1 MHNCNIIFMGTPDF
15 AVPTLELLAQ
25 NFNISLVVTMPDK
38 QAGRGLKMQ
47 SSAVK
52 TKALELNLPLAQP
65 NSLKDNN
72 FIEQVKQLNPDFI
85 VVVAFRIVPDV
96 LLSIPKYGT
105 INLHPSLLPKY
116 RGPSPIQWA
125 IINGEKITGV
135 TTILLNDQI
144 DSGPIL
150 LQSTEPIYDTDNFQ
164 SLHDRLKVK
173 GAQLVVDSINGLV
186 NHTIKPQNQISSL
199 ESDNLYAPKITRELC
214 KLDLAGSCVYNWRVV
229 RALSPRPGAFVYLVN
244 SQNHKS
250 ILKIYDADYK
260 FTNSKAGQFS
270 LLDKNTFAI
279 GCSDGILIPKTL
291 ALEGRKPMNS
301 SDFLRGLQNKE
312 NLLFE

>member
-38 QAGRGLKMQ
+38 QAGRGLKIQ
-47 SSAVK
+47 SSPVK
-52 TKALELNLPLAQP
+52 LKALELNLPLAQP
-65 NSLKDNN
+65 LSLKDPV
-72 FIEQVKQLNPDFI
+72 FIEQVKLLNPDFI
-85 VVVAFRIVPDV
+85 VVVAFRIVPNV
-96 LLSIPKYGT
+96 LLSIPKFGT

-135 TTILLNDQI
+135 TTILLNEQI
-144 DSGPIL
+144 DGGPIL
-150 LQSTEPIYDTDNFQ
+150 LQTTEPIFDSDNFQ

-186 NHTIKPQNQISSL
+186 CHNITPQKQIPSH
-199 ESDNLYAPKITRELC
+199 ESENSYAPKITREHC
-214 KLDLAGSCVYNWRVV
+214 KLDLYKSCNYNWRVV
-229 RALSPRPGAFVYLVN
+229 RALSPRPGAFLYLVN
-244 SQNHKS
+244 SQNNKS
-250 ILKIYDADYK
+250 LLKIYDADYK
-260 FTNSKAGQFS
+260 FTNSKAGQFF
-270 LLDKNTFAI
+270 LLDKNSFAI
-279 GCSDGILIPKTL
+279 GCSDGILIPKTV

-312 NLLFE
+312 NLYFE